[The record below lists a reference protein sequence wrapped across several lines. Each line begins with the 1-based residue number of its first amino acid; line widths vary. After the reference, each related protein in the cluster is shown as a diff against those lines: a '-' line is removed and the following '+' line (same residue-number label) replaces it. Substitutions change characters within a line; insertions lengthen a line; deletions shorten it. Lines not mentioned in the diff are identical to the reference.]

1 MRKILHILTPNS
13 PDLATEVSDNQTKL
27 PENQVEVV
35 DLRGWVEPDY
45 AQLVEKIFA
54 ADSVQVW

>member
-1 MRKILHILTPNS
+1 MKNLLHILTTEN
-13 PDLATEVSDNQTKL
+13 DLLGGKIIDHQKSQ

-35 DLRGWVEPDY
+35 NLTEENSDY
-45 AQLVEKIFA
+45 KILLQKIFA